1 MSTAIRSGRTGRRSD
16 NVAEV
21 DTAAALIAEN
31 AAFAELMRGAD
42 MSIQVPTCPEWSVE
56 QLMRHLGRGDRWCA
70 QIVAEQSADAID
82 PRTVA
87 GGKPPQGGEIE
98 WLLDGPGLLLDA
110 VQRTGAQTNVWTFL
124 GPRPAQWWIRRRL
137 HETAVHRADAALA
150 LGAEFTI
157 APDIAA
163 DGITEYLERTVIRAN
178 AEGPAGGD
186 RPLAEGLSLHLH
198 ATDPGLGAAG
208 EWTILGRPDGIAFDH
223 EHAKAT
229 VALRGPARDLL
240 LAVVRRADATEL
252 GLEVFGDQAVW
263 DTWLARTP
271 F

>member
-1 MSTAIRSGRTGRRSD
+1 M
-16 NVAEV
+16 

-31 AAFAELMRGAD
+31 EAFAALVCNAD
-42 MSIQVPTCPEWSVE
+42 PSTPVPTCPEWTLE

-70 QIVAEQSADAID
+70 QIVAEQSAEYID

-87 GGKPPQGGEIE
+87 GGKPTPGSETE
-98 WLLDGPGLLLDA
+98 WLHDGPRALLEA
-110 VQRTGAQTNVWTFL
+110 VERTGAQTTVWTFL
-124 GPRPAQWWIRRRL
+124 GPRPAAWWIRRRL

-150 LGAEFTI
+150 LGADFSI
-157 APDIAA
+157 DPAIAA
-163 DGITEYLERTVIRAN
+163 DGITEYLERTVARAN
-178 AEGPAGGD
+178 EEGPGAGD
-186 RPLAEGLSLHLH
+186 RPLGEGQSLHLH
-198 ATDPGLGAAG
+198 ATDPGLGDAG
-208 EWTILGRPDGIAFDH
+208 EWTLLGRPDGVALDH
-223 EHAKAT
+223 EHGKAT

-240 LAVVRRADATEL
+240 LAVVRRGDSADL